1 MKPVLIT
8 LLASAL
14 AFGNVAAQAADY
26 AGYTPGTAGSADGYG
41 EAGIGARESFVTV
54 RPGRNALRADGV
66 RIKDITTI
74 KGVRENQLVGYG
86 LVIGLQGTGDS
97 LRNSPFTEQSL
108 QSMLDRMGV
117 NVRTGNPRTKNV
129 AAVVVTADLPP
140 FIGAGSRIDVSV
152 SSLGDAASL
161 MGGTLVMTPM
171 YGADGEIYAVSQ
183 GSLAVTGFTS
193 EGESEKLTQ
202 GVPTT
207 GRIAGGAI
215 IEREVPRA
223 TVETDQITM
232 ELRNPDYRTAI
243 RVVDAIN
250 AFAMTRYGRPVAR
263 ENDLRTINLTRP
275 SKISSTRFI
284 ADLGDLPIQPDM
296 NAKVVIDE
304 RTGTV
309 VIGHAVQI
317 STVAVTHGNLTVRI
331 TETPNV
337 SQPEALSDGQ
347 TVVTSDTLVDARQEG
362 GNFAIV
368 SGADLDTVVRGLN
381 RLGLKPTGII
391 AILQA
396 IKTAGALQ
404 ADLVV
409 Q

>member
-1 MKPVLIT
+1 MRRILSWLVV
-8 LLASAL
+8 ASL
-14 AFGNVAAQAADY
+14 AFGPQMALAADY
-26 AGYTPGTAGSADGYG
+26 AGAPVGASYQG
-41 EAGIGARESFVTV
+41 ESGIGARETFDTV
-54 RPGRNALRADGV
+54 RPGRDALSSSGV
-66 RIKDITTI
+66 RIKDVTTI
-74 KGVRENQLVGYG
+74 KGVRDNQLVGYG
-86 LVIGLQGTGDS
+86 LVIGLQATGDS

-140 FIGAGSRIDVSV
+140 FIGTGSRIDVSV
-152 SSLGDAASL
+152 SSLGDASSL
-161 MGGTLVMTPM
+161 MGGTLIMTPL
-171 YGADGEIYAVSQ
+171 YGADGEIYAVAQ

-193 EGESEKLTQ
+193 QGVSESLTQ
-202 GVPTT
+202 GVPTS

-215 IEREVPRA
+215 IEREVVRA

-250 AFAMTRYGRPVAR
+250 AFAIQRYGRPVAR
-263 ENDLRTINLTRP
+263 ENDLRTILLTRP
-275 SKISSTRFI
+275 ARLSSTRFI
-284 ADLGDLPIQPDM
+284 ADIGDLPIKPEM
-296 NAKVVIDE
+296 NARVVVDE

-309 VIGHAVQI
+309 VIGNDVQI
-317 STVAVTHGNLTVRI
+317 STVAVTQGNLTVRI
-331 TETPNV
+331 TELPSV
-337 SQPEALSDGQ
+337 SQPAEFSDGQ
-347 TVVTSDTLVDARQEG
+347 TVVTSQTQVVAQQEG
-362 GNFAIV
+362 GNFAYV
-368 SGADLDTVVRGLN
+368 GGTDLATVVRGLN

-391 AILQA
+391 AILGA